1 MRRKNRHIA
10 AVLGDA
16 LRGRA
21 EARAP
26 AAAAAFAEAVGWP
39 LSREA
44 QLRGLTRDGRLIVVV
59 RSAEWAE
66 QLRALAPLVVERVN
80 ARLGPGT
87 ASGVELRVGPVER

>member
-1 MRRKNRHIA
+1 LPRKNRHIA
-10 AVLGDA
+10 TVLADA
-16 LRGRA
+16 LRGRV

-26 AAAAAFAEAVGWP
+26 AAAAAFAEALGWP

-66 QLRALAPLVVERVN
+66 QLRGLGPVVVARVN
-80 ARLGPGT
+80 ARLGPGV
-87 ASGVELRVGPVER
+87 ASGLEIRVGPVER